1 MMRFVFHF
9 SVMYYLKNEQ
19 ECITRFKNWRN
30 LAPRSLVD
38 EDLVKSDFYTGSPV
52 RNVTGDER
60 AHARNKSSN
69 LDVLNN
75 EIDRAV
81 KFSLTKRGYTHTFRS
96 TQQNILRKRPKN
108 NNKAWIK
115 LPETILSIL
124 RDCWET
130 FFCSSLPARLMEE
143 FSASKVHPQPATWLT
158 WKFPSRRMC
167 RDYWPV
173 WVSS

>member
-1 MMRFVFHF
+1 MRFVFHF

-108 NNKAWIK
+108 NNKA
-115 LPETILSIL
+115 
-124 RDCWET
+124 
-130 FFCSSLPARLMEE
+130 
-143 FSASKVHPQPATWLT
+143 
-158 WKFPSRRMC
+158 
-167 RDYWPV
+167 
-173 WVSS
+173 